1 MIITSLEIHVQMNRV
16 KERSVDDR
24 PHRIIELHIFMYNQ
38 KSDCKLSAKLLSEET
53 QGRRKKYRRRRYFV
67 VGEKEISKF
76 YAFGIRWNVKYSSF
90 DDRFIIFHRISAWYT
105 YQSSNAE
112 YVWVQVKIL
121 RNYIFGTIY
130 LSRFLE

>member
-38 KSDCKLSAKLLSEET
+38 ESDCKLSAKLLSEET

-76 YAFGIRWNVKYSSF
+76 YAFGIR
-90 DDRFIIFHRISAWYT
+90 
-105 YQSSNAE
+105 
-112 YVWVQVKIL
+112 
-121 RNYIFGTIY
+121 
-130 LSRFLE
+130 